1 MPDITVEEF
10 AQDVGVSVK
19 RIQEQLV
26 EAGLSNKNAEDVIS
40 DVEKS
45 KLLSFLRKKHGKDS
59 GDGPRKITL
68 RRKTISEL
76 KVPVAS
82 QGRAKPRSKTVSIEF
97 RKRRTYAKRSDLTD
111 TAKEEKK
118 VKASEEKIQ
127 EPEIESSEAKND
139 ELPIKKEVAD
149 NKPERVVDVVQKPE
163 ENETINQENLLQG
176 KNEVKSMPIQNLPES
191 EVKKVTTKDKKKKK
205 EQVHHKREELHVTS
219 KTSGKRRKKTYIKP
233 VIPQQKNKQHGFEK
247 PTAPIVREVE
257 IPENISV
264 SELGQRMSVKGS
276 EVVKILMGLGT
287 MTTINQ
293 IIDQETAILVVEE
306 IGHNGIALKEENI
319 EEDLANL
326 IQYKDKPKTRPA
338 VITVM
343 GHVDHGKTT
352 LLDFIRKTKVVDGEA
367 GGITQHIGAYEV
379 ETSKGKLTFIDTPGH
394 AAFSSMR
401 ARGANTTDIVVL
413 VVAANDG
420 IKPQTEEAINHAKA
434 ADVSIV
440 VAINKIDLD
449 GADPDKVKGDLA
461 ALDLTPDD
469 WGGNTQMV
477 PVSAIKGDGIEDLLE
492 RIALEAEILELKANY
507 EGAAQGVVIESELD
521 KFKGSVS
528 TFLIQNGTLKVGDLV
543 VSGNAMGKIKSIVN
557 SDGNKIK
564 QAGPSAAV
572 EVLGLNSVPTA
583 GDQFQVVKNDK
594 QAREISE
601 YRTSK
606 EKEKKLLKQKDESVG
621 DLFETLGQET
631 KKVLNV
637 IVKTDVGGTC
647 EAVVA
652 ALHDLGNDKA
662 KVKLVSSGVGG
673 ISESDANLAVAVESI
688 ILGFNVRA
696 DNAAKKIIEE
706 ENIPLSYHS
715 IIYELLD
722 DVKARMSGLLDP
734 IIKEEILGTS
744 EVLEV
749 FNSPK
754 FGQVAGCNVIEG
766 NVLRNKPVRVLR
778 DDIVIFEGEL
788 NSLRRFKEDVNEVKN
803 GNECGMGIKNYK
815 DIKPGD
821 KIEVFDRK
829 EEAQQI

>member
-1 MPDITVEEF
+1 MAITVKDF
-10 AQDVGVSVK
+10 AKTLKISDKALIERMQK
-19 RIQEQLV
+19 
-26 EAGLSNKNAEDVIS
+26 AGLSHSKESDEITASDKQALLKFLKGTKTQSKSVKSESGVTVTSKGKSSSAISTNKSYS
-40 DVEKS
+40 DN
-45 KLLSFLRKKHGKDS
+45 
-59 GDGPRKITL
+59 
-68 RRKTISEL
+68 
-76 KVPVAS
+76 
-82 QGRAKPRSKTVSIEF
+82 IE
-97 RKRRTYAKRSDLTD
+97 AKR
-111 TAKEEKK
+111 AA
-118 VKASEEKIQ
+118 ASEQ
-127 EPEIESSEAKND
+127 
-139 ELPIKKEVAD
+139 L
-149 NKPERVVDVVQKPE
+149 
-163 ENETINQENLLQG
+163 
-176 KNEVKSMPIQNLPES
+176 
-191 EVKKVTTKDKKKKK
+191 K
-205 EQVHHKREELHVTS
+205 EQQTKREEQLKAATKQKQEQRNKFAKKNEEKQNVQPINVKDQLS
-219 KTSGKRRKKTYIKP
+219 SAVNAYKRKEGSNFEDSQHQFEAPKELIKKDI
-233 VIPQQKNKQHGFEK
+233 
-247 PTAPIVREVE
+247 E
-257 IPENISV
+257 IPSNIQV
-264 SELGQRMSVKGS
+264 GELAKLMAVKGG
-276 EVVKILMGLGT
+276 EVVKNLMGLGVIAT
-287 MTTINQ
+287 LND

-306 IGHNGIALKEENI
+306 IGHNGVAIEEENL

-326 IQYKDKPKTRPA
+326 IQYKDEPKSRPA

-434 ADVSIV
+434 AGVSIV

-449 GADPDKVKGDLA
+449 GADPEKVKGDLA
-461 ALDLTPDD
+461 AKDLTPDD

-477 PVSAIKGDGIEDLLE
+477 PVSALKGDGVDELLE
-492 RIALEAEILELKANY
+492 RIALEAEILELKAHY
-507 EGAAQGVVIESELD
+507 EGAAQGVVIESQLD
-521 KFKGSVS
+521 KFRGSVS
-528 TFLIQNGTLKVGDLV
+528 TFLIQNGILKVGDLV
-543 VSGNAMGKIKSIVN
+543 VSGNSMGKIKSIVN
-557 SDGNKIK
+557 SDGDKIK
-564 QAGPSAAV
+564 QAGPSAAI

-594 QAREISE
+594 QAREIAE
-601 YRTSK
+601 YRSTK
-606 EKEKKLLKQKDESVG
+606 DKEKKLLKQKDESVG
-621 DLFETLGQET
+621 DLFETLGQEA

-637 IVKTDVGGTC
+637 IIKTDVGGTC
-647 EAVVA
+647 EAIIA
-652 ALHDLGNDKA
+652 ALHDLGNEKA
-662 KVKLVSSGVGG
+662 KVKIVSSGVGG

-696 DNAAKKIIEE
+696 DNAAKKIIEDE
-706 ENIPLSYHS
+706 VIPLSYHS

-722 DVKARMSGLLDP
+722 DVKARMSGMLDP
-734 IIKEEILGTS
+734 IIKEEIVGTA

-815 DIKPGD
+815 DIKAGD

-829 EEAQQI
+829 EEAQTI

>member
-1 MPDITVEEF
+1 MAITVKDF
-10 AQDVGVSVK
+10 AKTLKISDKALLERMQN
-19 RIQEQLV
+19 
-26 EAGLSNKNAEDVIS
+26 AGLSHSKGSDEVTPSDKQALLKFLKGNKSSQPKSVTSESGVTVTSKGKSSSATSSNKSYS
-40 DVEKS
+40 DN
-45 KLLSFLRKKHGKDS
+45 
-59 GDGPRKITL
+59 
-68 RRKTISEL
+68 
-76 KVPVAS
+76 
-82 QGRAKPRSKTVSIEF
+82 IE
-97 RKRRTYAKRSDLTD
+97 AKR
-111 TAKEEKK
+111 AA
-118 VKASEEKIQ
+118 ASEQ
-127 EPEIESSEAKND
+127 
-139 ELPIKKEVAD
+139 L
-149 NKPERVVDVVQKPE
+149 
-163 ENETINQENLLQG
+163 
-176 KNEVKSMPIQNLPES
+176 
-191 EVKKVTTKDKKKKK
+191 K
-205 EQVHHKREELHVTS
+205 EQQTKREEQLKAAT
-219 KTSGKRRKKTYIKP
+219 KLK
-233 VIPQQKNKQHGFEK
+233 QEQKNKFKKKNLEKLNDRPVDVKDQLSSAVNAYKRKEKGIYDETEHQFE
-247 PTAPIVREVE
+247 APKEFIKKDIEVPDT
-257 IPENISV
+257 IQV
-264 SELGQRMSVKGS
+264 GELAKLMAVKGNL
-276 EVVKILMGLGT
+276 VVKNLMGLGVVAT
-287 MTTINQ
+287 LNDF
-293 IIDQETAILVVEE
+293 IDQETAILVVEE
-306 IGHNGIALKEENI
+306 IGHNGIAVEEENL

-352 LLDFIRKTKVVDGEA
+352 LLDFIRKTKVVEDEA

-379 ETSKGKLTFIDTPGH
+379 ETPKGRLTFIDTPGH

-401 ARGANTTDIVVL
+401 ARGANTTDIVIL

-434 ADVSIV
+434 AGVSIV
-440 VAINKIDLD
+440 VAINKIDLE

-461 ALDLTPDD
+461 AQDLTPED
-469 WGGNTQMV
+469 WGGNIQMV
-477 PVSAIKGDGIEDLLE
+477 PISALTGDGVDDLLE
-492 RIALEAEILELKANY
+492 RIALEAEILELEAHY

-521 KFKGSVS
+521 KFRGSVS

-543 VSGNAMGKIKSIVN
+543 VSGNTMGKIKSILD
-557 SDGNKIK
+557 SEGNKIK
-564 QAGPSAAV
+564 EAGPSAAV
-572 EVLGLNSVPTA
+572 QVLGLNSVPTA
-583 GDQFQVVKNDK
+583 GDHFQVVKNDK

-601 YRTSK
+601 YRATK

-621 DLFETLGQET
+621 DLFENLGQEA

-637 IVKTDVGGTC
+637 IVKTDVAGTC
-647 EAVVA
+647 EAILT
-652 ALHDLGNDKA
+652 ALNDLNNEKA
-662 KVKLVSSGVGG
+662 KVKIVSSGVGG

-696 DNAAKKIIEE
+696 DNAAKKIIEDE
-706 ENIPLSYHS
+706 LISLSYHS

-734 IIKEEILGTS
+734 IIKEEIVGTA

-754 FGQVAGCNVIEG
+754 FGQVAGCNVVEG

-778 DDIVIFEGEL
+778 DEIVIFEGEL

>member
-1 MPDITVEEF
+1 MSITVKDF
-10 AQDVGVSVK
+10 AKTLKISDKALIERMQKAGLNHSSESDEVTASDKQALLRFLKGTKAQSKSIKSESGVTVTSKGKSASSLASKKSYSDNIEAK
-19 RIQEQLV
+19 RAAASEQL
-26 EAGLSNKNAEDVIS
+26 
-40 DVEKS
+40 
-45 KLLSFLRKKHGKDS
+45 
-59 GDGPRKITL
+59 
-68 RRKTISEL
+68 
-76 KVPVAS
+76 
-82 QGRAKPRSKTVSIEF
+82 
-97 RKRRTYAKRSDLTD
+97 
-111 TAKEEKK
+111 
-118 VKASEEKIQ
+118 
-127 EPEIESSEAKND
+127 
-139 ELPIKKEVAD
+139 
-149 NKPERVVDVVQKPE
+149 
-163 ENETINQENLLQG
+163 
-176 KNEVKSMPIQNLPES
+176 
-191 EVKKVTTKDKKKKK
+191 K
-205 EQVHHKREELHVTS
+205 EQQTKREEQLKAAS
-219 KTSGKRRKKTYIKP
+219 KQKQEQRNKFAKKNAVKQNPNPIDVKDQLSSAVNAYKRKEGTNFEDSKHQFEAPKEFIKKDI
-233 VIPQQKNKQHGFEK
+233 
-247 PTAPIVREVE
+247 EVPST
-257 IPENISV
+257 IQV
-264 SELGQRMSVKGS
+264 GELAKLMAVKGS
-276 EVVKILMGLGT
+276 EVVKNLMSLGVIAT
-287 MTTINQ
+287 LNDF
-293 IIDQETAILVVEE
+293 IDQETAILVVEE
-306 IGHNGIALKEENI
+306 IGHNGIAIQEENL

-326 IQYKDKPKTRPA
+326 IQYSDEPKTRPA

-434 ADVSIV
+434 AGVSIV

-449 GADPDKVKGDLA
+449 GADPEKVKGDLA
-461 ALDLTPDD
+461 AKDLTPDD
-469 WGGNTQMV
+469 WGGNIQMV
-477 PVSAIKGDGIEDLLE
+477 PVSALKGDGVDDLLE
-492 RIALEAEILELKANY
+492 RIALEAEILELKAHY
-507 EGAAQGVVIESELD
+507 QGAAQGVVIESELD
-521 KFKGSVS
+521 KFRGSVS

-543 VSGNAMGKIKSIVN
+543 VSGNAVGKIKSIVD

-564 QAGPSAAV
+564 EAGPSAAV
-572 EVLGLNSVPTA
+572 EVLGLNSVPSA
-583 GDQFQVVKNDK
+583 GDKFQVVKNDK

-601 YRTSK
+601 YRTTK
-606 EKEKKLLKQKDESVG
+606 EKEKKLLKQKDESAG
-621 DLFETLGQET
+621 DLFETLGQES

-647 EAVVA
+647 EAILA
-652 ALHDLGNDKA
+652 ALNDLGTEKA
-662 KVKLVSSGVGG
+662 KVKIVSSGVGG

-696 DNAAKKIIEE
+696 DNSAKKIIEE
-706 ENIPLSYHS
+706 EAIPLSYHS

-734 IIKEEILGTS
+734 IIKEEIVGTA

-788 NSLRRFKEDVNEVKN
+788 NSLRRFKEDVNEVKS

-829 EEAQQI
+829 EEAQTI